1 MPISSLVKARLAGSG
16 SSLTSKINDHF
27 AMRLSHL
34 VTRDSEV
41 PDGTHNTDQET
52 SVSLVYTF

>member
-1 MPISSLVKARLAGSG
+1 MGEDNTSVRSET
-16 SSLTSKINDHF
+16 SLTSKINDHF